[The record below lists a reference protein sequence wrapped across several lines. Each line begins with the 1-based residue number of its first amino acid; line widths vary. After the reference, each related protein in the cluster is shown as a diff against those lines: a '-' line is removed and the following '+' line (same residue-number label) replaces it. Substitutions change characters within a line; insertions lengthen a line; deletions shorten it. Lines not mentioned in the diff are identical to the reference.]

1 MLTVHEQPDHLRLIA
16 DCRYSLY
23 ESLRAFR
30 EAFTLA
36 ARAGRDA
43 VLVDA
48 RAITGPV
55 PTLGER
61 YECGVFIADQQARQS
76 PRIRFAL
83 LGHEPYVHPQRFGEI
98 VATSR
103 GAVARGF
110 TDEKDALNWLLAAPR
125 KP

>member
-1 MLTVHEQPDHLRLIA
+1 MLTVQERPDHVRLVV
-16 DCRYSLY
+16 DCRYSLD
-23 ESLRAFR
+23 ESLLVFG

-36 ARAGRDA
+36 SRAVRNA
-43 VLVDA
+43 VLLDA

-55 PTLGER
+55 PTLAER
-61 YECGVFIADQQARQS
+61 YEWGVCIADLQARQS

-83 LGHEPYVHPQRFGEI
+83 LGHEPYIHPQRFGEI

-110 TDEKDALNWLLAAPR
+110 TDEADAMNWLLAKSRSP
-125 KP
+125 